1 MSEVSFMDLW
11 RDIQFRSGLSVRKSK
26 VLAQKYLWELER
38 DKDPYDHLH
47 ADPTGE
53 EAVRRVM
60 AFLAREQLAG

>member
-1 MSEVSFMDLW
+1 MSEMSFIDLW

-26 VLAQKYLWELER
+26 VLAQKYLWEQER
-38 DKDPYDHLH
+38 AADPYDHLH

-60 AFLAREQLAG
+60 AFLSREMAA